1 MSMPVAQGN
10 PCRVMMMKAEPE
22 TAPQPSHVTQC
33 CTWLGENGV
42 PQVRCWTPM
51 GQPIS
56 LCGHGLLSCGT
67 IWTQRGEVVSRM
79 IMNDANVRFSRHRDI
94 SWVGFD
100 PIASEPSVVPEWVKN
115 VFGSAPQSAAVA
127 GGEAGYLILCWPDSA
142 DLRDLTVPGA
152 ELAEH
157 TGRAIIATCADTQS
171 PALDIRQR
179 YFAPQHG
186 IAEDIATGSAMRVLA
201 DFWQAQGGYNE
212 LRAWQCSV
220 EGGHLFSRIEGGIT
234 WVGGRVEAEGV

>member
-22 TAPQPSHVTQC
+22 TAPQPSNVTQC

-67 IWTQRGEVVSRM
+67 LWTQRGEVVSRM

-100 PIASEPSVVPEWVKN
+100 PIASEPSVVPEWIKN
-115 VFGSAPQSAAVA
+115 VFGSAPPVS
-127 GGEAGYLILCWPDSA
+127 Y
-142 DLRDLTVPGA
+142 T
-152 ELAEH
+152 H
-157 TGRAIIATCADTQS
+157 
-171 PALDIRQR
+171 
-179 YFAPQHG
+179 
-186 IAEDIATGSAMRVLA
+186 
-201 DFWQAQGGYNE
+201 
-212 LRAWQCSV
+212 LRAH
-220 EGGHLFSRIEGGIT
+220 ET
-234 WVGGRVEAEGV
+234 